1 MRESLLASR
10 PRLLGQWT
18 LMGPLHE
25 DPHHHNPPP
34 PHHHHHENGDV
45 EPHLLI
51 HDTRAAI
58 PEASSGAF
66 FAFTYSILSN
76 IITYILVELSKL
88 LMLPKYNH

>member
-25 DPHHHNPPP
+25 DPHHHNPP
-34 PHHHHHENGDV
+34 HHHHHENGDV

-51 HDTRAAI
+51 HDTRAA
-58 PEASSGAF
+58 
-66 FAFTYSILSN
+66 
-76 IITYILVELSKL
+76 KL
-88 LMLPKYNH
+88 KMLLLPKYIQPLQLMIVRLLLMEF